1 MIEPAEEIYVVYN
14 KETGSIKTGGGS
26 STKASVHAYPTEA
39 AAWAGVRRISSGYY
53 SPNKSGVAKYR
64 LVEEKETKE

>member
-26 STKASVHAYPTEA
+26 STKPSVHAYPTEA

-53 SPNKSGVAKYR
+53 SSDESGVAKYR
-64 LVEEKETKE
+64 LVEAKENRE